1 MLPQTRT
8 PEMPA
13 NSRSTF
19 ALVASEGSGPAD
31 PGSPT
36 SRPQRWETVPLSR
49 GAPRTGVR
57 PCVPA
62 APRASAA
69 SSAGVTGV
77 SQGNQRRK
85 CWRHGLCLLSSFS
98 ASSTL
103 WFSVF
108 SVGSRSALSPWV
120 CGSRLRPR
128 AAPPG
133 GHVGRALWIPR
144 VPRARRGWAPARE
157 PARNGPSR
165 AGARGPWSDSSRPG
179 CGPARAPG
187 VGVSVPEGGL
197 LWPPDWTAASAI
209 STVASNK
216 LEALAPL
223 VSEYLINPAQSALF
237 PPPSLRRPSRGLS
250 RPVPA
255 PHHLLFASRP
265 GRSF

>member
-133 GHVGRALWIPR
+133 GHVGRALWIPSCPACASGLSSRWGTRTERTFPRGRTRPLERLLSPGLRTCARPRRRRLRPRRR
-144 VPRARRGWAPARE
+144 VALATRL
-157 PARNGPSR
+157 
-165 AGARGPWSDSSRPG
+165 DSS
-179 CGPARAPG
+179 
-187 VGVSVPEGGL
+187 
-197 LWPPDWTAASAI
+197 
-209 STVASNK
+209 
-216 LEALAPL
+216 
-223 VSEYLINPAQSALF
+223 
-237 PPPSLRRPSRGLS
+237 LRDFYSR
-250 RPVPA
+250 
-255 PHHLLFASRP
+255 FQ
-265 GRSF
+265 